1 MRQAILLMSG
11 WRECGERADRPKCSF
26 SLSKPITFPKP
37 FTSLYAPP
45 PRFTLP
51 LHQNGP
57 KLTDV
62 VKLSKKTTSCHGIS
76 EAPSGVGNNPAG
88 MELEVKIPK
97 IVKKNTILCNLWPHF
112 SKGQAAESLKLSRV
126 QMQAEGTV
134 ELAPPPRNTAFQK
147 FPS

>member
-1 MRQAILLMSG
+1 MQIAPSV
-11 WRECGERADRPKCSF
+11 PF
-26 SLSKPITFPKP
+26 HFQNQSLFQNHSPASMP
-37 FTSLYAPP
+37 PP